1 MYLELKKT
9 IKSHY
14 LISKDCYLYK
24 YKKENDV
31 ISSFVEMNTR
41 SNLTEILNTSPS
53 VTLLRARSCNTII
66 DFFTVVFDDITVI
79 SHENIHSQLTEYL
92 NIHGVDEDEENDILY
107 TDTYEEKAAKYIKK
121 WTDSGFLT
129 NYRNEDGEIYYELS
143 SHSNKVIDW
152 ISGLKQEEYIGTESK
167 FKSIINQLKELVEY
181 TNEDRE
187 KRLHLLENKK
197 LEIEHQI
204 QQLQMGED
212 VKVFEEYEIVPRFQQ
227 INKLAKELLTDFK
240 DVDDIFKTIIKEIY
254 QKQIDPSLNKGGI
267 LQYTFDALDELK
279 SSSQGKSFYSFWE
292 FLLAR
297 EMQSELDTLI
307 ADLFKTLKEKNIN
320 SGDTFLQNMVGYL
333 YESGRK
339 VYQTNDKMA
348 DKLSRIIRENEMSK
362 ADTSKRIV
370 QEIKNTLIEISKKG
384 RKPDLSLEVD
394 DGMEINIPFDRK
406 ITFEQSENTEYDFK
420 PDLEA
425 LSIEEFGELGKVFGN
440 LYIDRKKL
448 ERNIREVMKGK
459 SQITLSDVVEQFP
472 LQQGLPELFAYFGAL
487 GQFPHKSINEDKSQ
501 AIVFDYQNNKRIRI
515 PEIIIS
521 I

>member
-1 MYLELKKT
+1 MELKKT

-267 LQYTFDALDELK
+267 LQYTFDALDELE

-384 RKPDLSLEVD
+384 RKPELSLEVD

-406 ITFEQSENTEYDFK
+406 ITFEQSENTEYVIK
-420 PDLEA
+420 PDSETFSL
-425 LSIEEFGELGKVFGN
+425 EEFGELGKVFGN
-440 LYIDRKKL
+440 VYIDRKIL
-448 ERNIREVMKGK
+448 ERNIRETMKGK
-459 SQITLSDVVEQFP
+459 SQVTLSDVVEQHP

-501 AIVFDYQNNKRIRI
+501 AIVFDYENYKRIRI

-521 I
+521 L